1 MSDFAIVTDTAAEL
15 LEELSVKLDI
25 HMIPM
30 EFTMSGVSY
39 QHDAGYRQMDAKTF
53 YRRLRDGEMAT
64 TSAINPGQYVEYL
77 TPILAGGQD
86 VLLLVF
92 SSGLSSTYQNSLL
105 AAEELRAQFPDRK
118 LYVVDTLAP
127 SGGQALLVYHA
138 ALRRQEGASLEE
150 TRDWVEENKLHLA
163 HWFTVDDLMF
173 LKRGGRISAAT
184 AVMGSMLSIKPV
196 LHVDDAGH
204 LVNVSKAR
212 GRRASLRALV
222 DKMEQT
228 AIHPENQTVFIG
240 HGDCL
245 EDAQWVAEEVR
256 RRFGT
261 RSIYIAYTCPVRW
274 PCSFWLSIGNML
286 ISNHRTEFILCSK
299 NICLSFWF
307 PWSP

>member
-105 AAEELRAQFPDRK
+105 AAEELRVQFPDRK
-118 LYVVDTLAP
+118 LYVVDT
-127 SGGQALLVYHA
+127 YHA

-261 RSIYIAYTCPVRW
+261 RSIYIAYTCPI
-274 PCSFWLSIGNML
+274 IGTHSGPGTL
-286 ISNHRTEFILCSK
+286 ALFFLASHR
-299 NICLSFWF
+299 
-307 PWSP
+307 

>member
-1 MSDFAIVTDTAAEL
+1 
-15 LEELSVKLDI
+15 
-25 HMIPM
+25 
-30 EFTMSGVSY
+30 
-39 QHDAGYRQMDAKTF
+39 MDAKTF

-261 RSIYIAYTCPVRW
+261 RSIYIAYTCPI
-274 PCSFWLSIGNML
+274 IGTHSGPGTL
-286 ISNHRTEFILCSK
+286 ALFFLAFHR
-299 NICLSFWF
+299 
-307 PWSP
+307 

>member
-64 TSAINPGQYVEYL
+64 ISAINPGQYVEYL

-212 GRRASLRALV
+212 GRRGFPPGAGGQNGANRHSPR
-222 DKMEQT
+222 K
-228 AIHPENQTVFIG
+228 P
-240 HGDCL
+240 DC
-245 EDAQWVAEEVR
+245 
-256 RRFGT
+256 FH
-261 RSIYIAYTCPVRW
+261 W
-274 PCSFWLSIGNML
+274 P
-286 ISNHRTEFILCSK
+286 R
-299 NICLSFWF
+299 
-307 PWSP
+307 

>member
-173 LKRGGRISAAT
+173 LKRGGR
-184 AVMGSMLSIKPV
+184 GSDG
-196 LHVDDAGH
+196 LHALHQTGFT
-204 LVNVSKAR
+204 R
-212 GRRASLRALV
+212 GRCRPSGECLQGTGPPGFPPGAGGQNGANRHSPR
-222 DKMEQT
+222 K
-228 AIHPENQTVFIG
+228 P
-240 HGDCL
+240 DC
-245 EDAQWVAEEVR
+245 
-256 RRFGT
+256 FH
-261 RSIYIAYTCPVRW
+261 W
-274 PCSFWLSIGNML
+274 P
-286 ISNHRTEFILCSK
+286 R
-299 NICLSFWF
+299 
-307 PWSP
+307 

>member
-64 TSAINPGQYVEYL
+64 TSAINPGQYVKYL

-261 RSIYIAYTCPVRW
+261 RSIYIAYTCPI
-274 PCSFWLSIGNML
+274 IGTHSGPGTL
-286 ISNHRTEFILCSK
+286 ALFFLAFHR
-299 NICLSFWF
+299 
-307 PWSP
+307 

>member
-105 AAEELRAQFPDRK
+105 AAEELRVQFPDRK

-212 GRRASLRALV
+212 GRRGFPPGAGGQNGANRHSPR
-222 DKMEQT
+222 K
-228 AIHPENQTVFIG
+228 P
-240 HGDCL
+240 DC
-245 EDAQWVAEEVR
+245 
-256 RRFGT
+256 FH
-261 RSIYIAYTCPVRW
+261 W
-274 PCSFWLSIGNML
+274 P
-286 ISNHRTEFILCSK
+286 R
-299 NICLSFWF
+299 
-307 PWSP
+307 

>member
-1 MSDFAIVTDTAAEL
+1 MSSCGRF
-15 LEELSVKLDI
+15 DI
-25 HMIPM
+25 SLP
-30 EFTMSGVSY
+30 
-39 QHDAGYRQMDAKTF
+39 A
-53 YRRLRDGEMAT
+53 DG
-64 TSAINPGQYVEYL
+64 
-77 TPILAGGQD
+77 
-86 VLLLVF
+86 
-92 SSGLSSTYQNSLL
+92 
-105 AAEELRAQFPDRK
+105 
-118 LYVVDTLAP
+118 
-127 SGGQALLVYHA
+127 
-138 ALRRQEGASLEE
+138 
-150 TRDWVEENKLHLA
+150 VEENKLHLA

-184 AVMGSMLSIKPV
+184 AVMGSMLSNKPV

-261 RSIYIAYTCPVRW
+261 RSSIMGTMETRKTSRY
-274 PCSFWLSIGNML
+274 FW
-286 ISNHRTEFILCSK
+286 
-299 NICLSFWF
+299 NIV
-307 PWSP
+307 

>member
-39 QHDAGYRQMDAKTF
+39 QHDAGYRQMDAQTF
-53 YRRLRDGEMAT
+53 FRRLRDGEMAT

-105 AAEELRAQFPDRK
+105 AAEELRVQFPDRK

-261 RSIYIAYTCPVRW
+261 RSIYIAYTCPI
-274 PCSFWLSIGNML
+274 IGTHSGPGTL
-286 ISNHRTEFILCSK
+286 ALFFLASHR
-299 NICLSFWF
+299 
-307 PWSP
+307 

>member
-127 SGGQALLVYHA
+127 SGGQALLVYHGRSPA
-138 ALRRQEGASLEE
+138 ARRRQL
-150 TRDWVEENKLHLA
+150 
-163 HWFTVDDLMF
+163 
-173 LKRGGRISAAT
+173 GGNPGGWKKTSSIWPT
-184 AVMGSMLSIKPV
+184 GSP
-196 LHVDDAGH
+196 
-204 LVNVSKAR
+204 
-212 GRRASLRALV
+212 
-222 DKMEQT
+222 
-228 AIHPENQTVFIG
+228 
-240 HGDCL
+240 
-245 EDAQWVAEEVR
+245 
-256 RRFGT
+256 
-261 RSIYIAYTCPVRW
+261 
-274 PCSFWLSIGNML
+274 
-286 ISNHRTEFILCSK
+286 
-299 NICLSFWF
+299 
-307 PWSP
+307 

>member
-150 TRDWVEENKLHLA
+150 TRDWVEENKLH
-163 HWFTVDDLMF
+163 WFTEDDLMF

-204 LVNVSKAR
+204 LVNVSKTR

-261 RSIYIAYTCPVRW
+261 RSIYIAYTCPI
-274 PCSFWLSIGNML
+274 IGTHSGPGTL
-286 ISNHRTEFILCSK
+286 ALFFLASHR
-299 NICLSFWF
+299 
-307 PWSP
+307 

>member
-1 MSDFAIVTDTAAEL
+1 M
-15 LEELSVKLDI
+15 KLDI
-25 HMIPM
+25 SMIPM
-30 EFTMSGVSY
+30 EFTMGETAY
-39 QHDAGYRQMDAKTF
+39 QHYADYRQMDAKTF
-53 YRRLRDGEMAT
+53 YHRLRNGETDT
-64 TSAINPGQYVEYL
+64 TSAINPGAYVESL
-77 TPILAGGQD
+77 TPILAAGQD

-127 SGGQALLVYHA
+127 SGGQALLAYHA

-150 TRDWVEENKLHLA
+150 TRDWVEANKLHLA

-184 AVMGSMLSIKPV
+184 AVVGSMLSIKPV
-196 LHVDDAGH
+196 LHVDDQGH

-212 GRRASLRALV
+212 GRRAALRALV

-228 AIHPENQTVFIG
+228 AIQPDNQTVFIG

-261 RSIYIAYTCPVRW
+261 KHIFIAYTCPI
-274 PCSFWLSIGNML
+274 IGTHSGPGTL
-286 ISNHRTEFILCSK
+286 ALFFLATSR
-299 NICLSFWF
+299 
-307 PWSP
+307 

>member
-1 MSDFAIVTDTAAEL
+1 
-15 LEELSVKLDI
+15 
-25 HMIPM
+25 MIPM

-261 RSIYIAYTCPVRW
+261 RSIYIAYTCPI
-274 PCSFWLSIGNML
+274 IGTHSGPGTL
-286 ISNHRTEFILCSK
+286 ALFFLAFHR
-299 NICLSFWF
+299 
-307 PWSP
+307 

>member
-64 TSAINPGQYVEYL
+64 TSAINPGQY
-77 TPILAGGQD
+77 

-261 RSIYIAYTCPVRW
+261 RSIYIAYTCPI
-274 PCSFWLSIGNML
+274 IGTHSGPGTL
-286 ISNHRTEFILCSK
+286 ALFFLASHR
-299 NICLSFWF
+299 
-307 PWSP
+307 

>member
-1 MSDFAIVTDTAAEL
+1 MPTTG
-15 LEELSVKLDI
+15 KL
-25 HMIPM
+25 
-30 EFTMSGVSY
+30 
-39 QHDAGYRQMDAKTF
+39 DAKTF
-53 YRRLRDGEMAT
+53 YHRLRNGETAT
-64 TSAINPGQYVEYL
+64 TSAINPGAYVEYL
-77 TPILAGGQD
+77 TPILAAGQD

-127 SGGQALLVYHA
+127 SGGQALLAYHA

-150 TRDWVEENKLHLA
+150 TRDWVEANKLHLA

-184 AVMGSMLSIKPV
+184 AMVGSMLSIKPV
-196 LHVDDAGH
+196 LHVDDQGH

-212 GRRASLRALV
+212 GRRAALQALV

-228 AIHPENQTVFIG
+228 AIQPENQTVFIG

-245 EDAQWVAEEVR
+245 EDAQWVAQEVR

-261 RSIYIAYTCPVRW
+261 KHISIAYTCPI
-274 PCSFWLSIGNML
+274 IGTHSGPGTL
-286 ISNHRTEFILCSK
+286 ALFFLATGR
-299 NICLSFWF
+299 
-307 PWSP
+307 